1 MTAAGELSA
10 IGDRLDRLGEQVGE
24 LAVEL
29 RTAREDRE
37 RWREL
42 AGELTPVAQGAMEV
56 MSRELEDLS
65 RDVTVDDL
73 VRFLRTLLRAL
84 PRLEATLTQLDSV
97 AELTS
102 EITSLTGDGV
112 AKLSDTLATAE
123 RRGYFG
129 AARAAATT
137 TDRAVRALVTEGL
150 PDSPPSLPA
159 LLRQLRDP
167 RVRLALAR
175 LLTVLR
181 VLGDPG
187 PDPTTSAG
195 PSGSPISHPAPH
207 SPVSHP
213 APKEA
218 T

>member
-1 MTAAGELSA
+1 
-10 IGDRLDRLGEQVGE
+10 GEQVGE

-42 AGELTPVAQGAMEV
+42 AGKLTP
-56 MSRELEDLS
+56 
-65 RDVTVDDL
+65 
-73 VRFLRTLLRAL
+73 
-84 PRLEATLTQLDSV
+84 V

-187 PDPTTSAG
+187 PGPTTSAG
-195 PSGSPISHPAPH
+195 PSGSPVSHPAPH